1 MIKKGFGLNGAFG
14 KDRKSESVES
24 VSILSDYHEDVRK
37 WDDIQDTT
45 LAISEN
51 FELLNKWI

>member
-37 WDDIQDTT
+37 
-45 LAISEN
+45 
-51 FELLNKWI
+51 